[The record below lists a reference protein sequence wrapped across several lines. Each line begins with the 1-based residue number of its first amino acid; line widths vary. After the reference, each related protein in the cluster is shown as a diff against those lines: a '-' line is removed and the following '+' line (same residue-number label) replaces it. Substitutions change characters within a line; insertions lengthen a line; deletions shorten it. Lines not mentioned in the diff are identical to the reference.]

1 MRAARSIVAVVVLV
15 AVVTAIVW
23 SGVFDDLSVEGLRT
37 RIESYGTL
45 APLVFIGFVVA
56 GLFMPGPE
64 LLLIGLGGAIF
75 GAVEGFFYGWIA
87 ALIGT
92 TVSFLLVRQAVGP
105 YVHRADGVRFRR
117 LRAIDERLMQRG
129 FATVLVLR
137 LILGM
142 APPLTWALGA
152 TRVRWR
158 DYLLGTAV
166 GVTPG
171 IGLGAYLGDAITD
184 AGSWAALLTPQVLL
198 PAAVVAVGIV
208 LGTIVTRR
216 VLGGHVAR

>member
-1 MRAARSIVAVVVLV
+1 VPPARSIVAALVLV
-15 AVVTAIVW
+15 SVVAAILW
-23 SGVFDDLSVEGLRT
+23 AGVFDDLSVEALRT

-56 GLFMPGPE
+56 GLFVPGPE

-75 GAVEGFFYGWIA
+75 GAVEGFLYGWIA

-92 TVSFLLVRQAVGP
+92 TVTFLLVRQAVGP
-105 YVHRADGVRFRR
+105 FVHRDDRVRFRR
-117 LRAIDERLMQRG
+117 LRAIDERLTQRG

-137 LILGM
+137 IILCM

-171 IGLGAYLGDAITD
+171 IGLGAYLGDAITG
-184 AGSWAALLTPQVLL
+184 AGSWAALLTPQILL
-198 PAAVVAVGIV
+198 PAAVVVVGIV

-216 VLGGHVAR
+216 VLGGHAAR

>member
-1 MRAARSIVAVVVLV
+1 VQAARPIVAVLVLV
-15 AVVTAIVW
+15 AAVAAVIW
-23 SGVFDDLSVEGLRT
+23 SGVFDDVSVEGLRT

-56 GLFMPGPE
+56 GLFVPGPE
-64 LLLIGLGGAIF
+64 LLLIALGGAIF
-75 GAVEGFFYGWIA
+75 GAVEGFLYGWVA

-92 TVSFLLVRQAVGP
+92 TVSFLLVRQAVSP
-105 YVHRADGVRFRR
+105 YVHRADGVRFRG
-117 LRAIDERLMQRG
+117 LRAIDERLHQHG
-129 FATVLVLR
+129 FVTVLVLR
-137 LILGM
+137 LILCM

-171 IGLGAYLGDAITD
+171 IGLGAYLGDAITG
-184 AGSWAALLTPQVLL
+184 ASSWAALLTPEVLV
-198 PAAVVAVGIV
+198 PCAVVVVGII

-216 VLGGHVAR
+216 VFGGTAAR